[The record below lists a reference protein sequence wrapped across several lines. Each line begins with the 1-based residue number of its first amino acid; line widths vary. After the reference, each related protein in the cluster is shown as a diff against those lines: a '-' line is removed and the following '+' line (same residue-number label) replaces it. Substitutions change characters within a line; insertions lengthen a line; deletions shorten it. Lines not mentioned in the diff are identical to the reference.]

1 MRYAIVAATVM
12 VALFCR
18 AFLVS
23 VYKVPTQ
30 KMAPTILAGDY
41 VLASKSSY
49 GLKFPWSESVYFL
62 AKPERGDLIVFHK
75 NSQIFI
81 KRVIG
86 VPRDEVESI
95 NGEYQINSIKCV
107 YKMLEKNEDPNYRIY
122 EEKCGE
128 SQRNIIRPIAENK
141 LVQMSKTKLGDLQ
154 FLVANDNRNL
164 ESDPNLAELISNDQI
179 IGKPL
184 LVWMSYSSTQ
194 DFISNTLGIRWNR
207 ILTKLK

>member
-1 MRYAIVAATVM
+1 MRYAIVTIVII

-30 KMAPTILAGDY
+30 KMAPTILAGDF
-41 VLASKSSY
+41 VFASKVSY
-49 GLKFPWSESVYFL
+49 GLKFPWSESVYFN
-62 AKPERGDLIVFHK
+62 AKPERGDLVVFHK

-81 KRVIG
+81 KRIVA
-86 VPRDEVESI
+86 VPLDEVEFI
-95 NGEYQINSIKCV
+95 DGEYWVNSTKCI
-107 YKMLEKNEDPNYRIY
+107 YNMLEKTESSAYSIY
-122 EEKCGE
+122 EEMCGDLP
-128 SQRNIIRPIAENK
+128 RKIIKPIDLDK
-141 LVQMSKTKLGDLQ
+141 LIQMSKTKLGSLQ
-154 FLVANDNRNL
+154 FLVVNDYRSL
-164 ESDPNLAELISNDQI
+164 ERDSSSVELIADDQI

-184 LVWMSYSSTQ
+184 FVWMSYSSTQ